1 MTLTARPHPRTKFN
15 TANWPCSASAAGKNG
30 QAHDGAQRALPV
42 LQSIRLAC
50 LGVLFA
56 RASCYAAPAASWRE
70 VTRMPADNHD
80 LAAAVTAGKL
90 YVAGGVTNDYKGT
103 GRLQAF
109 DEIWELDPCAWSWRA
124 LSKFARPRI
133 HCGTEALGERVR
145 VAGGDILHEDGQR
158 RATRIVGTH
167 DPKPGALE
175 RAPDLPFA
183 LPRPLALA
191 APGRLRVVGTFDRE
205 DRTGRGQPVSI
216 GPGEKAGRKGARGS
230 AEDEGEA
237 LLRKWTE
244 SLPR

>member
-1 MTLTARPHPRTKFN
+1 MTLTAPHTQGRN
-15 TANWPCSASAAGKNG
+15 STAPGWPCSASAAGNNG
-30 QAHDGAQRALPV
+30 QAHDGAQRARPI

-56 RASCYAAPAASWRE
+56 HASCYAKPAASWRG
-70 VTRMPADNHD
+70 VTPMPADNHD
-80 LAAAVTAGKL
+80 LAAAVTGGKL

-103 GRLQAF
+103 GRVQAF
-109 DEIWELDPCAWSWRA
+109 DEIWELDPRAWSWRA
-124 LSKFARPRI
+124 VAKFARPRI
-133 HCGTEALGERVR
+133 YCGTEAFEERVW
-145 VAGGDILHEDGQR
+145 VTGGDILQEDDQR
-158 RATRIVGTH
+158 RATRMVETY
-167 DPKPGALE
+167 DPKTGALE

-191 APGRLRVVGTFDRE
+191 APSRLGVVGTFDRE

-237 LLRKWTE
+237 LLRA
-244 SLPR
+244 